1 MVGLSPKFTGCEQYN
16 GDNADWVLAMRI
28 GLCHPCDMAEIE
40 TAFSAATGL
49 TAPDATPEYRLQPHN
64 LEIEQALLGA
74 MLVNNEAAE
83 QVREFLEPSHFYEPV
98 HGRIYETILKLID
111 RDHTADP
118 VKLRPFF
125 DKDEALVD
133 LGGGTY
139 LARLAASAATIINA
153 VDYGRT
159 LRDLALRRSLISIG
173 NELVNTAFDA
183 DLAHSGE
190 QQLED
195 AESQLF
201 DLAQTGQSGGQYTT
215 FSSALYKALEAA
227 EAAYKDPD
235 KISGVT
241 TGLTSLNDQIGGL
254 HPTDLVILAG
264 RPAMGKT
271 ALATNIAF
279 AAAMRWADDREA
291 GKDLARSRGAPVAFF
306 SLEMAA
312 DQLAA
317 RIVADRAG
325 VKSEEMRRGRLTD
338 TQFEDLSRAVREIES
353 LPFYIDDTPALSI
366 SGLYTR
372 ARRLKRLH
380 NVGLIVVDYLQL
392 LQGSSRVES
401 RVQEISEITR
411 GLKAL
416 AKKLEV
422 PVLALS
428 QLSRS
433 VEQRDNKRPQ
443 LADLRESGTI
453 EQDSDIVM
461 FVYRE
466 EYYKEQQK
474 PDESDDTKFT
484 EWAETM
490 ERIRGLAEV
499 IVSKQRHGPTGTV
512 RLHFNKATTRF
523 TDEAVPDYLPE
534 RH

>member
-1 MVGLSPKFTGCEQYN
+1 MEDIDTDFPATAGMTAT
-16 GDNADWVLAMRI
+16 D
-28 GLCHPCDMAEIE
+28 E
-40 TAFSAATGL
+40 T
-49 TAPDATPEYRLQPHN
+49 PDFRQQPHN

-83 QVREFLEPSHFYEPV
+83 QVREFLEPAHFYEPV
-98 HGRIYETILKLID
+98 HGRIFDTILKLID

-125 DKDEALVD
+125 DRDEALAD
-133 LGGGTY
+133 LGGGAY

-153 VDYGRT
+153 KDYGRT

-173 NELVNTAFDA
+173 NELVNTAYDA

-201 DLAQTGQSGGQYTT
+201 DLAQTGQASGQFTP
-215 FSSALYKALEAA
+215 FRDALHKALESA
-227 EAAYKDPD
+227 ESAYKDPD

-241 TGLTSLNDQIGGL
+241 TGLTSLNNQIGGL
-254 HPTDLVILAG
+254 HPTDLIILAG

-279 AAAMRWADDREA
+279 AAAKRWADDLDA
-291 GKDLARSRGAPVAFF
+291 GHDLARSRGAPVAFF

-338 TQFEDLSRAVREIES
+338 AQFVDLTRAVADIET
-353 LPFYIDDTPALSI
+353 LPLYIDDTPALSI
-366 SGLYTR
+366 AGLYTR

-392 LQGSSRVES
+392 LQGSRRSES

-474 PDESDDTKFT
+474 PDESDDKKFT
-484 EWAETM
+484 EWSETM
-490 ERIRGLAEV
+490 ERIQGLAEV

-512 RLHFNKATTRF
+512 RLHFSKATTRF
-523 TDEAVPDYLPE
+523 TDEAVPDYLPD
-534 RH
+534 RQ